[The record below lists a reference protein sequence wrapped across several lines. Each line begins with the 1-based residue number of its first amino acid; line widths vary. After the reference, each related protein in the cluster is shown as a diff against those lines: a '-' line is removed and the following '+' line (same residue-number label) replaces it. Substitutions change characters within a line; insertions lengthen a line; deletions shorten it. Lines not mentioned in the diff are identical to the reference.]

1 MAVTVRG
8 LERSKNLLI
17 RVQAVASLRP
27 HQRPLLRALR
37 DGEERI
43 FVERKNWFYKKDG
56 SPATLV
62 KSGRLKRSVTTR
74 TNDSLVRITDKRID
88 FGTKVPYGQYHQWG
102 TKRLPRRR
110 FFLTATEHPQI
121 IAAIRQAMA
130 ESVRRTLRTP

>member
-8 LERSKNLLI
+8 LKRSKNLLI
-17 RVQAVASLRP
+17 RVQGVASLRP
-27 HQRPLLRALR
+27 HQQALLKAIR
-37 DGEERI
+37 DGEREI
-43 FVERKNWFYKKDG
+43 FAKRDWPNKKDG

-62 KSGRLKRSVTTR
+62 KSGRLKRSVTTL

-102 TKRLPRRR
+102 TKHLPRRR

-130 ESVRRTLRTP
+130 GSVRRTLRTP